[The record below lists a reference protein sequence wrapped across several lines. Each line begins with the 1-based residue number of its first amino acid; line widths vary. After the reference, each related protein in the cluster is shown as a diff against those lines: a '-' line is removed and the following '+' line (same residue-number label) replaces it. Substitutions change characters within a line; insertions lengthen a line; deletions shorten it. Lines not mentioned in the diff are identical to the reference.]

1 MPQPLVVVLEDD
13 VDLLRLLARALDE
26 EGFRVHP
33 ASRGAEVLADGVADD
48 AHALVLDIGLPDA
61 DGRDVCQALRARG
74 ITAPVIFLTARDALV
89 DRLSGFDA
97 GADDYLTKPFAMQ
110 ELVARLRAAIRR
122 VGGPT
127 PPSIGGLRLDAAGH
141 GVEADDVRVTLTP
154 TEFRLLGALMAR
166 PGEAVRR
173 HELARAGWPAGAMV
187 SENSIDAYIARIRRK
202 LRPLPS
208 APTITTVVGVGYR
221 IG

>member
-1 MPQPLVVVLEDD
+1 MPKPLVVVLEDD
-13 VDLLRLLARALDE
+13 PDLLRILARALDE

-33 ASRGAEVLADGVADD
+33 TSRGADVLADGVADD

-61 DGRDVCQALRARG
+61 DGRDVCHALRARG

-97 GADDYLTKPFAMQ
+97 GADDYLTKPFAIQ
-110 ELVARLRAAIRR
+110 ELIARLRVTIRR
-122 VGGPT
+122 AGSPT
-127 PPSIGGLRLDAAGH
+127 APTAGALRLDAAAH
-141 GVEADDVRVTLTP
+141 GVEANGVRVTLTP

-166 PGEAVRR
+166 PGEAIRR

-187 SENSIDAYIARIRRK
+187 SENSIDAYISRIRRK
-202 LRPLPS
+202 LRAVPS
-208 APTITTVVGVGYR
+208 APVITTVFGVGYR